1 MARLS
6 SVFFILMQY
15 NSNATGQDIV
25 TMSEKKSLSNS
36 VSFPIAEKTLYANE
50 GSKIIWGW
58 IHEAYGGWAF
68 DDSNQTDFP
77 EATTQLT
84 SGQVDYLLP
93 VDADAIKGVS
103 IKNQGAVWYD
113 LEPIT
118 LEQIQDQGFS
128 EAQFMNVA
136 STPIYYRLLGNS
148 VKIYP
153 AANYT
158 QAASLKIWENR
169 EILLFTT
176 TDTTKTPGWITA
188 FHEALAT
195 YMALQYARINGTPQA
210 GGILRGG
217 FKTGLNAEW
226 SEWEMRIKKYYSRR
240 FAEMFP
246 PRITV
251 RDYTRENQ

>member
-1 MARLS
+1 
-6 SVFFILMQY
+6 MQY

-25 TMSEKKSLSNS
+25 TMAEKKSLSNS

-58 IHEAYGGWAF
+58 IHAAYGGWAF

-93 VDADAIKGVS
+93 VDNDLIKGVS
-103 IKNQGAVWYD
+103 IKNQGNVWYD

-118 LEQIQDQGFS
+118 LEEIQDMGFS

-136 STPIYYRLLGNS
+136 STPTYYRLIGNS

-158 QAASLKIWENR
+158 QSASLKIWEDR

-176 TDTTKTPGWITA
+176 TDTTKYPGWIAA

-195 YMALQYARINGTPQA
+195 YMALQYAGNNTTPQLIKLQREWDGNEA
-210 GGILRGG
+210 STGKEGGY
-217 FKTGLNAEW
+217 KKA
-226 SEWEMRIKKYYSRR
+226 IKSYYSRR

-251 RDYTRENQ
+251 RDYTREMQ